1 MTDGI
6 VEYSLGLGTTF
17 APHSVGVGNAGKL
30 WVTTSNT
37 ATTGSGCVV
46 RVNPLRPSEL
56 GRADHS
62 HIPRLTAGII
72 KDPLG
77 AAKVWFAAPAPP
89 AQEDPIVSM
98 LTTAGYPV
106 TFYPLE
112 ADAKAESIELETTKV
127 GGSGTPV
134 YEYSLLFAEP
144 VHKYVGVL
152 PITQSGAGQVEK
164 MSVEHNT
171 WLWDVAVSTDV
182 DGKTHTYW
190 VTGQTNSNP
199 SRTMNGLF
207 RRAPRQNNWEH
218 IPLPGGPGQK
228 PYYVKVD
235 TEAVW
240 VTATNPN
247 QVLRLNLNTLRWKE
261 RNLNTAIPQELT
273 FTPNGEVW
281 VASSAGIHIFDGQME
296 EEGTI
301 IHLPNGGKAK
311 GICVGSD
318 GNIWYTN
325 PDRKTLG
332 RYITGLP
339 ALGAPS
345 RTGRTQ
351 VVSHTETVLH
361 AKEHVDAPLV
371 AEYVADG
378 RPIPGIP
385 LTCRIEAEGATF
397 DDNTRERVILTDQ
410 RGRVCLPP
418 VYAGDT
424 EEEAILSVGL
434 GGTEPH
440 ATTKL
445 HVRPA

>member
-1 MTDGI
+1 M
-6 VEYSLGLGTTF
+6 
-17 APHSVGVGNAGKL
+17 
-30 WVTTSNT
+30 
-37 ATTGSGCVV
+37 
-46 RVNPLRPSEL
+46 
-56 GRADHS
+56 
-62 HIPRLTAGII
+62 PRLSAGIM

-89 AQEDPIVSM
+89 QQQDPIVSM

-112 ADAKAESIELETTKV
+112 PDAKAESIALETTKK
-127 GGSGTPV
+127 GGSGEPT

-164 MSVEHNT
+164 MVVEHNT
-171 WLWDVAVSTDV
+171 WLWDVAVSTEA

-190 VTGQTNSNP
+190 VTGQANTTP
-199 SRTMNGLF
+199 ARTDNGLYK
-207 RRAPRQNNWEH
+207 RGPGERTWER
-218 IPLPGGPGQK
+218 IILPGGATQK
-228 PYYVKVD
+228 PFYVKAD

-247 QVLRLNLNTLRWKE
+247 QVIRINLATGRSKE
-261 RNLNTAIPQELT
+261 RNLGTAVPQQLT
-273 FTPNGEVW
+273 FTPEGEVW
-281 VASSAGIHIFDGQME
+281 VASSEGIHVFDGQME

-301 IHLPNGGKAK
+301 IRLPSGGKAK

-325 PDRKTLG
+325 PDKKTLG
-332 RYITGLP
+332 RYPTAI
-339 ALGAPS
+339 ARLGAPT
-345 RTGRTQ
+345 RLGRTQ

-361 AKEHVDAPLV
+361 SKEHVDAPLV
-371 AEYVADG
+371 AEYVAGG

-397 DDNTRERVILTDQ
+397 EDNTRERVILTDQ

-418 VYAGDT
+418 VYAGEF
-424 EEEAILSVGL
+424 EEEALLSVGL
-434 GGTEPH
+434 GDTEPH
-440 ATTKL
+440 VATTL